1 MTVGTVRECIPGNR
15 REAGSAAHARQISGR
30 RFTQNGRSMVRIE
43 DLDSLEKA
51 LTAGLSA
58 NRAELE
64 RLELDAEWAKG
75 RALLP
80 RRW

>member
-1 MTVGTVRECIPGNR
+1 
-15 REAGSAAHARQISGR
+15 
-30 RFTQNGRSMVRIE
+30 MVRIE

-64 RLELDAEWAKG
+64 RLKLDAEWAKG
-75 RALLP
+75 PGPLAEAMVNGVWDHL
-80 RRW
+80 

>member
-1 MTVGTVRECIPGNR
+1 
-15 REAGSAAHARQISGR
+15 
-30 RFTQNGRSMVRIE
+30 MVRIE

-75 RALLP
+75 WALLP